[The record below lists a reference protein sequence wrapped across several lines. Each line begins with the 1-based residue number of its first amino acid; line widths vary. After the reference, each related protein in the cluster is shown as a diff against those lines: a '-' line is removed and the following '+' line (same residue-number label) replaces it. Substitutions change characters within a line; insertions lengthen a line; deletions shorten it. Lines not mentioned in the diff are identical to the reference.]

1 VKFKGTLLRTVAEQ
15 IEGGDDD
22 MAIDPEGV
30 VISKGAA
37 LSWNFDTTR
46 PPVGTVDRVWLED
59 GRLLVE
65 GTIVDD
71 EPVKA
76 GDLTPA
82 IGVKDQTFSRAALV
96 CRHSTLFGVGLAR
109 ANEDS
114 GVPPITLLEDADALP
129 DRT

>member
-1 VKFKGTLLRTVAEQ
+1 MKFKGTLLRTVAEQ

-46 PPVGTVDRVWLED
+46 TIGTVDRVWLED

-82 IGVKDQTFSRAALV
+82 IGVKDQTFSRPALV
-96 CRHSTLFGVGLAR
+96 CRHTTLFGVGLAR
-109 ANEDS
+109 ANSDS